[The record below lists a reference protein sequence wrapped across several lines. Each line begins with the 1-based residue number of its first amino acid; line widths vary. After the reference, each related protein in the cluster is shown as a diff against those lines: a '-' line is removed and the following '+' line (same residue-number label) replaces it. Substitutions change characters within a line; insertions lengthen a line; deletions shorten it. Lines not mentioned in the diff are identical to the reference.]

1 MKICYL
7 TNSAIPST
15 AASSIQIVKMC
26 EAFSQLNNDVILIT
40 SNVSK
45 KKIFSVIT
53 MSILNLYSKKLK
65 SSTHFH
71 WV

>member
-26 EAFSQLNNDVILIT
+26 EAFSQLSNDVILIT
-40 SNVSK
+40 TNVSN
-45 KKIFSVIT
+45 KKIFLTII
-53 MSILNLYSKKLK
+53 MLNLSLYLKIKKI
-65 SSTHFH
+65 
-71 WV
+71 